1 MFLRQFRLPAF
12 ARQFCLLWSENLQ
25 KNALCLDQSAFST
38 FVLCYK
44 RVNSSLTFGI
54 LGIVGRNTVH
64 GNSVWTNAWSRNPL
78 FSHIISIGKWCSFN
92 GLLCHGSSVH
102 SSSYSFE
109 FKFISLPH
117 FKTIKFSM

>member
-1 MFLRQFRLPAF
+1 MPSITTNHAVTYT
-12 ARQFCLLWSENLQ
+12 N
-25 KNALCLDQSAFST
+25 T
-38 FVLCYK
+38 
-44 RVNSSLTFGI
+44 SLTFGI

-102 SSSYSFE
+102 SSRYSFE